1 MYYEIHGISDCP
13 ACLRAQ
19 ALLMQ
24 RDKEYIFINSDFS
37 KEYRNFIRKEL
48 FWATFPIIVIV
59 REQKREVI
67 GGYDQLLA
75 HMGGL

>member
-24 RDKEYIFINSDFS
+24 KDIEYVFINSDFC
-37 KEYRNFIRKEL
+37 KQYRTAIREEL
-48 FWATFPIIVIV
+48 FWTTFPIVV
-59 REQKREVI
+59 LVGEQKREVI
-67 GGYDQLLA
+67 GGYDQLKEYLKR
-75 HMGGL
+75 

>member
-24 RDKEYIFINSDFS
+24 KDLEYVFINADFS
-37 KEYRNFIRKEL
+37 KKYRRKTIREEL
-48 FWATFPIIVIV
+48 FWTTFPIVV
-59 REQKREVI
+59 LVTEQKSVVI
-67 GGYDQLLA
+67 GGYDQLIEHLKR
-75 HMGGL
+75 

>member
-24 RDKEYIFINSDFS
+24 EDIEYVFINADFS
-37 KEYRNFIRKEL
+37 KQYRTAIREEF
-48 FWATFPIIVIV
+48 FWTTFPIVV
-59 REQKREVI
+59 LVVGQKRQVI
-67 GGYDQLLA
+67 GGYDQLTEYLKR
-75 HMGGL
+75 

>member
-24 RDKEYIFINSDFS
+24 KDLEYVFINADFS
-37 KEYRNFIRKEL
+37 KKYRTLVRDKFI
-48 FWATFPIIVIV
+48 WTTFPIVV
-59 REQKREVI
+59 LVTEQKSVVI
-67 GGYDQLLA
+67 GGYDQLIEHLKR
-75 HMGGL
+75 